1 VDLAKVGDLTGK
13 SAASDATPF
22 QELKGKLQLRSQH
35 VKLNELCVRS
45 PKVVAGG
52 KVEIAPDKKL
62 SGRLDVSAAQTG
74 GFVGI
79 PVSLGGTTD
88 EPSVIPS
95 KGYLIGAAI
104 GTVLLPGI
112 GTTIGSSVGS
122 RVEGSSSD
130 CK

>member
-1 VDLAKVGDLTGK
+1 
-13 SAASDATPF
+13 
-22 QELKGKLQLRSQH
+22 
-35 VKLNELCVRS
+35 VRS
-45 PKVVAGG
+45 LQVVAGG
-52 KVEIAPDKKL
+52 NVEIAPDKKL
-62 SGRLDVSAAQTG
+62 SGRLEVAVAKTG

-79 PVSLGGTTD
+79 PVALGGTTD

-104 GTVLLPGI
+104 GTVLLPVI

-122 RVEGSSSD
+122 LVEGSSSD